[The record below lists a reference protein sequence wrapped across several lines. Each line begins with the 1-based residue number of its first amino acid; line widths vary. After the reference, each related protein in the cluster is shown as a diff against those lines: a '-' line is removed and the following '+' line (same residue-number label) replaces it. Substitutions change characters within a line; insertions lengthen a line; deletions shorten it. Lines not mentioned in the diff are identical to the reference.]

1 MFSVWSLFFFQREK
15 SIVKLIFSLFCCII
29 SKKGV
34 IEMKKI
40 VLIIALCF
48 GLFAF
53 TGCVEKYP
61 IPIGIRPSQRFSVAE
76 YIGNDA
82 VYQENTPLK
91 ITGRAEPG
99 VVMVATLTDVKS
111 SIIDT
116 SFATTDNNG
125 VWSLNLDAPDGSLK
139 AYHLK
144 IADSLDTYHE
154 FYTNIRFGEVW
165 FVVGDSVLDS
175 TENEKDAKENGKD
188 KIDYNKM
195 FLYQNKWVPATKKV
209 SLFASNLLDQIEKDA
224 AYRLKKAI
232 AVVVATTENS
242 TPIYSW
248 FSPEMI
254 QSRNYVST
262 FLEKN
267 GLSYQ
272 PELETTPT
280 WAYQNYIE
288 LLTGMNFN
296 AIIWNQGIYDF
307 STPVD
312 TGGQSFE
319 KIYSQMFYDLMSDF
333 QNRFPF
339 TKKIMVLQEGSNF
352 ITGSERLRKVQ
363 SDISKY
369 YNRCILVPTYDLNH
383 IVTQS
388 IEDKILTDDVA
399 PTEYDVEKV
408 DGYNTEQLIKRVF
421 KLLGSENELPILN
434 NVLQIYNS
442 DKKVTHLKLIFNFE
456 FTNQTQDSIE
466 GLVFYD
472 KDLKPVD
479 VKYRLSNN
487 EIIIEL
493 ETVKYIPSGTDA
505 LESLTY
511 ETVAEYQQIYKIAY
525 AQSDFIYYSNLK
537 LNGIAVVPFEV
548 WIES

>member
-1 MFSVWSLFFFQREK
+1 
-15 SIVKLIFSLFCCII
+15 
-29 SKKGV
+29 
-34 IEMKKI
+34 MKKI

-61 IPIGIRPSQRFSVAE
+61 IPIGIRPSQRFTVAE

-91 ITGRAEPG
+91 ITGKAEPG

-111 SIIDT
+111 SIVDT
-116 SFATTDNNG
+116 AFATTDNQG
-125 VWSLNLDAPDGSLK
+125 VWSLSLDAPDGSLK

-165 FVVGDSVLDS
+165 FVAGDSILDS
-175 TENEKDAKENGKD
+175 TENEIEAKENSKD
-188 KIDYNKM
+188 KVDYNKM
-195 FLYQNKWVPATKKV
+195 FLYQHKWVPATQKI

-232 AVVVATTENS
+232 AVVLATTDS
-242 TPIYSW
+242 ATPIYSW

-280 WAYQNYIE
+280 WAYQNHVE

-312 TGGQSFE
+312 TSGQSFE

-333 QNRFPF
+333 QHRFPF
-339 TKKIMVLQEGSNF
+339 TKKIMVLQEGSNL

-383 IVTQS
+383 IVTEPIDYNTS
-388 IEDKILTDDVA
+388 TDA
-399 PTEYDVEKV
+399 AITAEENIEKV
-408 DGYNTEQLIKRVF
+408 DGYHTEQLIQRVF
-421 KLLGSENELPILN
+421 QLLGNENELPILK

-456 FTNQTQDSIE
+456 FTSQAQDSIE
-466 GLVFYD
+466 GLLFYD

-479 VKYRLSNN
+479 VNYRLVNN

-493 ETVKYIPSGTDA
+493 ETIKYVPSGTDEA
-505 LESLTY
+505 ESATY
-511 ETVAEYQQIYKIAY
+511 ETIAEYQQIYKIAY
-525 AQSDFIYYSNLK
+525 AQSNFIYYSNLK
-537 LNGIAVVPFEV
+537 LNGIAVAPFEV

>member
-1 MFSVWSLFFFQREK
+1 
-15 SIVKLIFSLFCCII
+15 
-29 SKKGV
+29 
-34 IEMKKI
+34 MKKI

-61 IPIGIRPSQRFSVAE
+61 IPIGIRPSQRFTVAE

-91 ITGRAEPG
+91 ITGKAEPG

-111 SIIDT
+111 SIVDT
-116 SFATTDNNG
+116 AFATTDNQG
-125 VWSLNLDAPDGSLK
+125 IWSLSLDAPDGSLK

-144 IADSLDTYHE
+144 IADSLDTFHE

-165 FVVGDSVLDS
+165 FVAGDSILDS
-175 TENEKDAKENGKD
+175 TEKEIEAKENSKD
-188 KIDYNKM
+188 KVDYNKM
-195 FLYQNKWVPATKKV
+195 FLYQHKWVPATQKI

-232 AVVVATTENS
+232 AVVLATTDS
-242 TPIYSW
+242 ATPIYSW

-280 WAYQNYIE
+280 WAYQNHVE

-312 TGGQSFE
+312 TSGQSFE

-333 QNRFPF
+333 QHRFPF
-339 TKKIMVLQEGSNF
+339 TKKIMVLQEGSNL

-383 IVTQS
+383 IVTEPIDYNTS
-388 IEDKILTDDVA
+388 TDAAITAEDNI
-399 PTEYDVEKV
+399 EKV
-408 DGYNTEQLIKRVF
+408 DGYHTEQLIQRVF
-421 KLLGSENELPILN
+421 QLLGNENELPILK

-456 FTNQTQDSIE
+456 FTGQTQDSIE
-466 GLVFYD
+466 GLLFYD

-479 VKYRLSNN
+479 VNYRLVNN

-493 ETVKYIPSGTDA
+493 ETIKYVPSGTDEA
-505 LESLTY
+505 ESATY
-511 ETVAEYQQIYKIAY
+511 ETMAEYQQIYKIAY
-525 AQSDFIYYSNLK
+525 AQSNFIYYSNLK
-537 LNGIAVVPFEV
+537 LNGIAVAPFEV

>member
-1 MFSVWSLFFFQREK
+1 
-15 SIVKLIFSLFCCII
+15 
-29 SKKGV
+29 
-34 IEMKKI
+34 MKKI

-61 IPIGIRPSQRFSVAE
+61 IPIGIRPTQRFSVIE

-91 ITGRAEPG
+91 ITGKAEPG

-111 SIIDT
+111 SIVDT
-116 SFATTDNNG
+116 AFATTDNNG
-125 VWSLNLDAPDGSLK
+125 VWSLSLDAPDGSLK

-165 FVVGDSVLDS
+165 FVAGDSILDN
-175 TENEKDAKENGKD
+175 TENEKNAKENEKD
-188 KIDYNKM
+188 KVDYNKM
-195 FLYQNKWVPATKKV
+195 FLYQNKWVPATKKI
-209 SLFASNLLDQIEKDA
+209 SLFASNLLDQIEKDV

-232 AVVVATTENS
+232 AVVIATTETA

-254 QSRNYVST
+254 QSRSYVST

-272 PELETTPT
+272 PEMEITPT
-280 WAYQNYIE
+280 WAYQNYIA

-296 AIIWNQGIYDF
+296 AMIWNQGIYDF
-307 STPVD
+307 SIPVD

-352 ITGSERLRKVQ
+352 VIGSERLRKVQ

-383 IVTQS
+383 VITQIV
-388 IEDKILTDDVA
+388 ENKILTDGVENIED
-399 PTEYDVEKV
+399 DVEKV
-408 DGYNTEQLIKRVF
+408 DGYKTEQLIKRVL
-421 KLLGSENELPILN
+421 KLLGNENELPILN

-442 DKKVTHLKLIFNFE
+442 DKKVTQLKLIFNFE
-456 FTNQTQDSIE
+456 FTGQTQDLIE
-466 GLVFYD
+466 GLIFYD
-472 KDLKPVD
+472 KDLKPID
-479 VKYRLSNN
+479 VKYRLVNN

-493 ETVKYIPSGTDA
+493 ETIKYMPNESEA
-505 LESLTY
+505 EESLTY
-511 ETVAEYQQIYKIAY
+511 ETVVEYQEIYKIAY
-525 AQSDFIYYSNLK
+525 AQSHFIYHSNLK

>member
-1 MFSVWSLFFFQREK
+1 
-15 SIVKLIFSLFCCII
+15 
-29 SKKGV
+29 
-34 IEMKKI
+34 MKKI
-40 VLIIALCF
+40 FLTIALCF

-91 ITGRAEPG
+91 ISGKAEPG

-111 SIIDT
+111 SIVDT

-125 VWSLNLDAPDGSLK
+125 VWSLSLDAPDGSLK

-165 FVVGDSVLDS
+165 FVTGDAILDS
-175 TENEKDAKENGKD
+175 TENETGAKENIKD
-188 KIDYNKM
+188 KVDYNKM
-195 FLYQNKWVPATKKV
+195 FLYQNKWVPATPKI
-209 SLFASNLLDQIEKDA
+209 SLFASNLLDQIEKDVV
-224 AYRLKKAI
+224 YRLKKAI
-232 AVVVATTENS
+232 AVVLATTES
-242 TPIYSW
+242 TTPIYSW
-248 FSPEMI
+248 FSSEMI
-254 QSRNYVST
+254 QSRNYLSS

-272 PELETTPT
+272 PELVTTPT
-280 WAYQNYIE
+280 WAYQKYIA

-307 STPVD
+307 STPID

-333 QNRFPF
+333 QTRFPF

-363 SDISKY
+363 SDICKY

-383 IVTQS
+383 IVNQS
-388 IEDKILTDDVA
+388 TEDEILTDDIIT
-399 PTEYDVEKV
+399 TEDWVEKV

-421 KLLGSENELPILN
+421 KLLKNENELPMLN

-456 FTNQTQDSIE
+456 FTGQTQDSIE

-479 VKYRLSNN
+479 VKYRLVNN

-493 ETVKYIPSGTDA
+493 ETIKYVPNETDVA
-505 LESLTY
+505 ESLTY

-525 AQSDFIYYSNLK
+525 AQSDFIYHSNLK

-548 WIES
+548 WIEN